1 VFGTSQD
8 RLVFKHQRHRGHDG
22 IPPLERRRQEY
33 SRRTTVT
40 ANSRDK
46 DIRIE
51 NSAPKHTDIISYA
64 ISSLRHE
71 RRLFVTLKT
80 DPDPGTVDI
89 VKAALI
95 NPGLVSYPAGLGA
108 TWKRE

>member
-1 VFGTSQD
+1 MQY
-8 RLVFKHQRHRGHDG
+8 HHC
-22 IPPLERRRQEY
+22 
-33 SRRTTVT
+33 
-40 ANSRDK
+40 
-46 DIRIE
+46 
-51 NSAPKHTDIISYA
+51 
-64 ISSLRHE
+64 RHE

-89 VKAALI
+89 VKGALI